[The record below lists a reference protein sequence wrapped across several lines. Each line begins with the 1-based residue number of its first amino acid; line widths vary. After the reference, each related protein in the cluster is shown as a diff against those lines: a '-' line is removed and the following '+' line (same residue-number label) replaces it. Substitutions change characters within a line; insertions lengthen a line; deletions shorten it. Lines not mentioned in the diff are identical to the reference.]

1 MDAVSADNQV
11 VTVPTFSGME
21 TQKFSWLCLCRVC
34 LSENGHTS
42 ELERILLQ
50 VVPHAPGQGQ
60 LLHVGRALVDAQ
72 AAQVLQ
78 AGNAVL
84 AAQRPDQLQVYCG
97 CCHLFLQGR

>member
-21 TQKFSWLCLCRVC
+21 TQSSRGCVCVVC

-50 VVPHAPGQGQ
+50 VVSHAPGQGQ